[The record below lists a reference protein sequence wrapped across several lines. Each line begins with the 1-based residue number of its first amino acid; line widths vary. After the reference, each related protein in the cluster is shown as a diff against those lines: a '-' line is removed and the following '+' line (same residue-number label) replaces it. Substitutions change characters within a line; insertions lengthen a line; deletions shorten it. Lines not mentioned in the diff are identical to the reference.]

1 MKRQRDKKPKDRSED
16 EDFEDEESVQ
26 PDEGRDVYA
35 EVRQYA
41 SNPGPKYADFSRH
54 NLQEA
59 AARYGDS
66 DPVTLHIYD
75 IGCFCK
81 KMGIA
86 LSVTEL
92 ENLANMRSGRT
103 QAARAGG
110 AEAAQG
116 LSKRDIKDAFGE
128 VLEPVVE
135 RLDKLEEHVYDGK
148 AGVKGRSKQKA
159 RENQRKMQE
168 LEESEAEETEEDEEA
183 EEEPEALKPK
193 EKAKKPKRGTKKEDY
208 VTVKD
213 EDEEEPEE
221 GEEEGPDGEVQFYE
235 GPTPDEIAKHGADP
249 SYLEKEFG
257 FPHAKEILRD
267 AVEAHRSGEDVVYK
281 DKDGRVVAVLSENAI
296 SLQRCPPEEPEVPEP
311 KKNGRKR
318 PKAEDRNA
326 AEKAK
331 YESMFKEVSDM
342 GVEITGDGAE
352 LSEGYQIGMSHA
364 EKLAKSGNY
373 KGAMDTLASVKQDVE
388 NSKAEAAEEEG
399 EEEPEAEEQPTL
411 EDVEGH
417 GIDADYLKGLG
428 IKDAKKKLEGAV
440 NLTIPEIDGEQTGEI
455 WYTNKDRRPVAKLS
469 YDSKKGQWDLR
480 EVEQDLDE
488 AEEEPEQPEDNADYK
503 DYEFETVEEAAAF
516 RKCVGRDN
524 CKVLKD
530 GVTIRVGKDG
540 IRKYH
545 FTGKLMKDLKAEAAD
560 DEDPDPLASYVVDN
574 AELIKG
580 HSYSFAKNQLF
591 EVEIPVNVAKELDL
605 SEATFLDKAAK
616 VAARARKGKQHEDD
630 ADSEVVEDGEDAEEH
645 ELEEEEAEEPQEPHA
660 LKMPPPRPPRGAP
673 KLGPP
678 PKPAYFPPP
687 PKPGPPPAKA
697 EEEHGEPAGPS
708 TPGPEPL
715 VEFECPLCGANVNY
729 HDEKCGECGAEFE
742 HDEEPPELGTYVINE
757 SPGYG
762 GDEVAEIKLN
772 YPGAT
777 VKDARQIAE
786 GLQELGAEVGG
797 LSTYPLKITAT
808 VFKKDKD
815 KFTDYLTEQGFGRS
829 DIIDEEPVEE
839 VVDEVPEEV
848 TPDEIGAGD
857 IDEEFAEVE
866 KTAPTDESKEKGAEH
881 TPTMQPQGPPEV
893 PPPGPPTRAPQAKQD
908 ATKEPDVA
916 DVDKDLDKLLEGL
929 DEPSDDDL
937 ERKRKSMNIDR
948 AELEMAMKAKRE
960 LHDEKMEDKQ
970 QDHEHRMEEHK
981 AGMPV
986 APPAQE
992 QPREGSLDHIMKN
1005 LKKGNGS
1012 KGTTVTDSVVIKS
1025 DLPGP
1030 VEVDGQSIVKG
1041 KTVAPPEE
1049 KQEKTGVD
1057 ASRDARKKAKQKAKK
1072 GA

>member
-1 MKRQRDKKPKDRSED
+1 MKSQKDKKPKDRSED

-35 EVRQYA
+35 EVRKYA
-41 SNPGPKYADFSRH
+41 SNPGQKYAEFSRH

-103 QAARAGG
+103 QAARDSG

-116 LSKRDIKDAFGE
+116 LSKKDIKDAFGE

-135 RLDKLEEHVYDGK
+135 RLDKLEEHVYEDKVTGK
-148 AGVKGRSKQKA
+148 GKSKQKA
-159 RENQRKMQE
+159 KENQRKMQE
-168 LEESEAEETEEDEEA
+168 LEEPEAEEQEEETEEGEEDDGAKDAYESMLNKLENVTAGPTMGSGLSDEYKAHIKAAKKAAKAGDYEDA
-183 EEEPEALKPK
+183 KEMLELADKQLDYDIEHCETEEVDEEEPEAPKPK
-193 EKAKKPKRGTKKEDY
+193 GKAKKPEYKGKKQEEQ
-208 VTVKD
+208 VTLTTKD
-213 EDEEEPEE
+213 EDEPEE
-221 GEEEGPDGEVQFYE
+221 AEED
-235 GPTPDEIAKHGADP
+235 T
-249 SYLEKEFG
+249 S
-257 FPHAKEILRD
+257 
-267 AVEAHRSGEDVVYK
+267 
-281 DKDGRVVAVLSENAI
+281 
-296 SLQRCPPEEPEVPEP
+296 EP
-311 KKNGRKR
+311 KKENGRKHA
-318 PKAEDRNA
+318 KKGKD

-342 GVEITGDGAE
+342 GVEIAGEDIE
-352 LSEGYQIGMSHA
+352 LSEGYQVGMNHA

-373 KGAMDTLASVKQDVE
+373 KEAMDTLAFVKQDVE

-399 EEEPEAEEQPTL
+399 EEEPEEPA
-411 EDVEGH
+411 
-417 GIDADYLKGLG
+417 
-428 IKDAKKKLEGAV
+428 
-440 NLTIPEIDGEQTGEI
+440 
-455 WYTNKDRRPVAKLS
+455 
-469 YDSKKGQWDLR
+469 
-480 EVEQDLDE
+480 

-516 RKCVGRDN
+516 RKGVGRDN

-545 FTGKLMKDLKAEAAD
+545 FTGKLMKDLKAEAED
-560 DEDPDPLASYVVDN
+560 DEDPDPLAKYVVEN

-580 HSYSFAKNQLF
+580 HRYSFAKNQLF
-591 EVEIPVNVAKELDL
+591 EVEVPV
-605 SEATFLDKAAK
+605 K
-616 VAARARKGKQHEDD
+616 VAEELGISEVIAKRKGKQHEDD
-630 ADSEVVEDGEDAEEH
+630 TDSEVVEDGEDAEEPPEED
-645 ELEEEEAEEPQEPHA
+645 ELAGEEAEEPPA
-660 LKMPPPRPPRGAP
+660 PGPGPLIMPPPRPPRGAP
-673 KLGPP
+673 KPGPTSKAP
-678 PKPAYFPPP
+678 YLFPP

-697 EEEHGEPAGPS
+697 EEEHDENAESS
-708 TPGPEPL
+708 TPGPEAL

-742 HDEEPPELGTYVINE
+742 HTEDEEPPAEEQHPERGTYEINE
-757 SPGYG
+757 KPPYG
-762 GDEVAEIKLN
+762 GGEVVEVKLN
-772 YPGAT
+772 YP
-777 VKDARQIAE
+777 DAKADDLRDVAD
-786 GLQELGAEVGG
+786 G
-797 LSTYPLKITAT
+797 LSQRGADLVTTPISLDGMEAIVPKEKAKT
-808 VFKKDKD
+808 VL
-815 KFTDYLTEQGFGRS
+815 DYLNEQGFHAK
-829 DIIDEEPVEE
+829 EEPVEE

-857 IDEEFAEVE
+857 IDEEFANVE
-866 KTAPTDESKEKGAEH
+866 ETAPKDE
-881 TPTMQPQGPPEV
+881 TV
-893 PPPGPPTRAPQAKQD
+893 PPPGPPERAPQVQQT

-937 ERKRKSMNIDR
+937 ERKRKVMDIEAERDR
-948 AELEMAMKAKRE
+948 VELEMAMKAKDQ
-960 LHDEKMEDKQ
+960 LHVEKMEDGQ
-970 QDHEHRMEEHK
+970 QEMEKKKLDHKHRMEEHK

-986 APPAQE
+986 TPPAQE
-992 QPREGSLDHIMKN
+992 QPEERSLDHIMKN

-1012 KGTTVTDSVVIKS
+1012 KGTVVKDSVVQRSDIGGKGPTEVKESVVIKS

-1030 VEVDGQSIVKG
+1030 INVDGQSIVKG
-1041 KTVAPPEE
+1041 KPVGEEPEE
-1049 KQEKTGVD
+1049 KQEKTGADV
-1057 ASRDARKKAKQKAKK
+1057 AREARKKAKQKAKK
-1072 GA
+1072 GN

>member
-1 MKRQRDKKPKDRSED
+1 MKSQRGKKPNDRSED

-128 VLEPVVE
+128 VLEPVVK

-148 AGVKGRSKQKA
+148 AGGKRNSKQKA
-159 RENQRKMQE
+159 KENQRKMQE
-168 LEESEAEETEEDEEA
+168 LEEGEEQEDEPEEDEETEE
-183 EEEPEALKPK
+183 EPEVPKPK
-193 EKAKKPKRGTKKEDY
+193 EKAKKPKRETKKEDY

-213 EDEEEPEE
+213 EDEESEEAEEDTYEPKEPERKR
-221 GEEEGPDGEVQFYE
+221 
-235 GPTPDEIAKHGADP
+235 A
-249 SYLEKEFG
+249 
-257 FPHAKEILRD
+257 
-267 AVEAHRSGEDVVYK
+267 
-281 DKDGRVVAVLSENAI
+281 
-296 SLQRCPPEEPEVPEP
+296 
-311 KKNGRKR
+311 KNGK
-318 PKAEDRNA
+318 N
-326 AEKAK
+326 AEKAE
-331 YESMFKEVSDM
+331 YESMFQEVSDM
-342 GVEITGDGAE
+342 GVEIAGEDIE
-352 LSEGYQIGMSHA
+352 LSEGYQAGMNHA

-373 KGAMDTLASVKQDVE
+373 KEAMDALASVKQDVE

-488 AEEEPEQPEDNADYK
+488 AEEEPEQPEYNADYK

-516 RKCVGRDN
+516 RKCVGKDK

-540 IRKYH
+540 VKKYH

-630 ADSEVVEDGEDAEEH
+630 ADFELVEDGEDAEEH
-645 ELEEEEAEEPQEPHA
+645 ELEEEEAEEPQEPHV
-660 LKMPPPRPPRGAP
+660 LKMPPPRPPKGAP
-673 KLGPP
+673 KPGPP
-678 PKPAYFPPP
+678 SKPAYFPPP

-697 EEEHGEPAGPS
+697 EEEHDETVGPP
-708 TPGPEPL
+708 TPEPQEE
-715 VEFECPLCGANVNY
+715 VEFECPLCGAIVDD
-729 HDEKCGECGAEFE
+729 HDIKCGECGAEFE
-742 HDEEPPELGTYVINE
+742 QPKPPAEEQHPERGTYAIDE

-762 GDEVAEIKLN
+762 GDEVAEIKVD
-772 YPGAT
+772 YPEAT
-777 VKDARQIAE
+777 VKDARKLAE
-786 GLQELGAEVGG
+786 GLKELGAEVGG

-808 VFKKDKD
+808 VFKKDQD
-815 KFTDYLTEQGFGRS
+815 KFTDYLTVHGFGRS

-839 VVDEVPEEV
+839 VADEVTEEI

-857 IDEEFAEVE
+857 IDEDFAKVE
-866 KTAPTDESKEKGAEH
+866 ETAPKGE
-881 TPTMQPQGPPEV
+881 TV
-893 PPPGPPTRAPQAKQD
+893 PPPGPPERAPRAQQD

-929 DEPSDDDL
+929 DTPPSDDAVDNKIKL
-937 ERKRKSMNIDR
+937 KEAEAEHDR
-948 AELEMAMKAKRE
+948 VELEMAMKAKAQ
-960 LHDEKMEDKQ
+960 LHVEKMEDKQ
-970 QDHEHRMEEHK
+970 QEMEKKKLDHKHKMEEHK

-986 APPAQE
+986 TPPAQE
-992 QPREGSLDHIMKN
+992 QPKEDRLGNIMKG
-1005 LKKGNGS
+1005 LKNGDGN
-1012 KGTTVTDSVVIKS
+1012 KGTTVKDSVVIKS

-1030 VEVDGQSIVKG
+1030 INVDGQSIVNG
-1041 KTVAPPEE
+1041 KPVAPPEE
-1049 KQEKTGVD
+1049 KQEKTGAD
-1057 ASRDARKKAKQKAKK
+1057 AAREARKKAKKAKK
-1072 GA
+1072 GN

>member
-1 MKRQRDKKPKDRSED
+1 
-16 EDFEDEESVQ
+16 
-26 PDEGRDVYA
+26 
-35 EVRQYA
+35 
-41 SNPGPKYADFSRH
+41 
-54 NLQEA
+54 
-59 AARYGDS
+59 
-66 DPVTLHIYD
+66 
-75 IGCFCK
+75 
-81 KMGIA
+81 
-86 LSVTEL
+86 
-92 ENLANMRSGRT
+92 
-103 QAARAGG
+103 
-110 AEAAQG
+110 
-116 LSKRDIKDAFGE
+116 
-128 VLEPVVE
+128 
-135 RLDKLEEHVYDGK
+135 
-148 AGVKGRSKQKA
+148 
-159 RENQRKMQE
+159 
-168 LEESEAEETEEDEEA
+168 
-183 EEEPEALKPK
+183 
-193 EKAKKPKRGTKKEDY
+193 
-208 VTVKD
+208 
-213 EDEEEPEE
+213 
-221 GEEEGPDGEVQFYE
+221 
-235 GPTPDEIAKHGADP
+235 
-249 SYLEKEFG
+249 
-257 FPHAKEILRD
+257 
-267 AVEAHRSGEDVVYK
+267 
-281 DKDGRVVAVLSENAI
+281 
-296 SLQRCPPEEPEVPEP
+296 
-311 KKNGRKR
+311 
-318 PKAEDRNA
+318 
-326 AEKAK
+326 
-331 YESMFKEVSDM
+331 
-342 GVEITGDGAE
+342 
-352 LSEGYQIGMSHA
+352 
-364 EKLAKSGNY
+364 
-373 KGAMDTLASVKQDVE
+373 
-388 NSKAEAAEEEG
+388 
-399 EEEPEAEEQPTL
+399 
-411 EDVEGH
+411 
-417 GIDADYLKGLG
+417 
-428 IKDAKKKLEGAV
+428 
-440 NLTIPEIDGEQTGEI
+440 
-455 WYTNKDRRPVAKLS
+455 
-469 YDSKKGQWDLR
+469 
-480 EVEQDLDE
+480 
-488 AEEEPEQPEDNADYK
+488 
-503 DYEFETVEEAAAF
+503 
-516 RKCVGRDN
+516 
-524 CKVLKD
+524 
-530 GVTIRVGKDG
+530 
-540 IRKYH
+540 
-545 FTGKLMKDLKAEAAD
+545 MKDLKAEAAD

-673 KLGPP
+673 KPGPP
-678 PKPAYFPPP
+678 PKPAYLPPP

-742 HDEEPPELGTYVINE
+742 HDEEPPERGTYAINE

-762 GDEVAEIKLN
+762 GDEVAEIKVD
-772 YPGAT
+772 YPDGA
-777 VKDARQIAE
+777 VKDIHQIAE

-808 VFKKDKD
+808 VFKKDQD

-857 IDEEFAEVE
+857 IDEEFANVE
-866 KTAPTDESKEKGAEH
+866 ETAPKEE
-881 TPTMQPQGPPEV
+881 TV
-893 PPPGPPTRAPQAKQD
+893 PPPGPPERAPQVKQD
-908 ATKEPDVA
+908 ATKESGVA

-937 ERKRKSMNIDR
+937 KRKRKSMDIDR
-948 AELEMAMKAKRE
+948 AELEMAMKAKDQ
-960 LHDEKMEDKQ
+960 LHKEKVEDKQ
-970 QDHEHRMEEHK
+970 QEMEEKKQDHEHKMEEHK